1 MDAKYLTVE
10 EGFFTGREET
20 PCPRP
25 HSLDETGLDAYFV
38 ADLVLK
44 HLHHMGN
51 QTLAQLAKTICL
63 PGAVLEP
70 ILSMLR
76 KEARVEARGADEGG
90 QGIRYALTDRGYAG
104 ALDALSRDG
113 YSGPAPVPLEDYAR
127 LIKTQSVSRCSVT
140 SEKIRHLFRNT
151 VLDDSLIDQLG
162 PAVHSGR
169 AIFIYG
175 PPGSGKSYITRQL
188 VKLLNGPVFVPY
200 SILVGGS
207 VVAVFDPE
215 FHHPVDRLA
224 QDPVRLMEGHDPR
237 YQLCHRPEVVTG
249 GELTLDQLD
258 LTYDSDRK
266 QYQAPLQLKASNG
279 MLLIDD
285 LGRQKMPPMS
295 LLNRWIIPMEEKR
308 DFLNLRAGQHFAVPF
323 DMLLVFSTNLNPLDL
338 ADEAFLR
345 RIGHKI
351 RFQTLETEPY
361 LRLWRQVCEQYG
373 IEDDPQV
380 TRYMMTELYPVQGS
394 ALLPCHPRDLLSL
407 ISDYCRYRG
416 EPPELS
422 IEAIRWAWKTYFVQ
436 FADER

>member
-1 MDAKYLTVE
+1 MDADYLSLDEPSLSVH
-10 EGFFTGREET
+10 RAAR
-20 PCPRP
+20 CPRP
-25 HSLDETGLDAYFV
+25 HNIEETGLDTYFI

-44 HLHHMGN
+44 HLHHLGN
-51 QTLAQLAKTICL
+51 QTLAQLSKNVCL
-63 PGAVLEP
+63 PGAVVEP
-70 ILSMLR
+70 VLLMLR
-76 KEARVEARGADEGG
+76 KEARVEAKGADSGG
-90 QGIRYALTDRGYAG
+90 QGIRYALTDRGFSA

-113 YSGPAPVPLEDYAR
+113 YAGPAPVPLDDYAR
-127 LIKTQSVSRCSVT
+127 LIRAQSVSDCSVT
-140 SEKIRHLFRNT
+140 SADIRRLFQNT
-151 VLDDSLIDQLG
+151 VLEESLIDQLG

-169 AIFIYG
+169 AVFIYG

-188 VKLLNGPVFVPY
+188 VKLLNGPIFVPY

-207 VVAVFDPE
+207 VVAIFDPE
-215 FHHPVDRLA
+215 FHHPVNRSE
-224 QDPVRLMEGHDPR
+224 QDPVHLMDGHDPR

-249 GELTLDQLD
+249 GELTMDLLD
-258 LTYDSDRK
+258 LTFDADRK

-279 MLLIDD
+279 MFLIDD
-285 LGRQKMPPMS
+285 LGRQKMPPLS
-295 LLNRWIIPMEEKR
+295 LLNRWIVPMEEKR
-308 DFLNLRAGQHFAVPF
+308 DFLHLRAGQHFAVPF

-351 RFQTLETEPY
+351 RFNTLESAPY
-361 LRLWRQVCEQYG
+361 LQLWAQVCEQYG
-373 IEDDPQV
+373 IENNPEV
-380 TRYMMTELYPVQGS
+380 TRYMMTELYPMQGS

-407 ISDYCRYRG
+407 VSDYCRYRG

>member
-1 MDAKYLTVE
+1 MDAEYLSLDESSFSVN
-10 EGFFTGREET
+10 RAVR
-20 PCPRP
+20 CPRP
-25 HSLDETGLDAYFV
+25 HTIEETGLDAYFL

-44 HLHHMGN
+44 HLHHLGN
-51 QTLAQLAKTICL
+51 QTLAQLSRNICL
-63 PGAVLEP
+63 PGAVIEP
-70 ILSMLR
+70 VLLMLR
-76 KEARVEARGADEGG
+76 KEARIEARGAETGAE
-90 QGIRYALTDRGYAG
+90 GIRYALTDRGYAA

-113 YSGPAPVPLEDYAR
+113 YSGPAPVPLEAYSQ
-127 LIKTQSVSRCSVT
+127 LIRAQSVSLCSVT
-140 SEKIRHLFRNT
+140 SDDIRHLFRNT
-151 VLDDSLIDQLG
+151 VLEESLIDQLG

-169 AIFIYG
+169 AVFIYG

-188 VKLLNGPVFVPY
+188 VKLLNGPVYVPY

-215 FHHPVDRLA
+215 FHHPVNRA
-224 QDPVRLMEGHDPR
+224 EQDPVHLMEGHDPR

-249 GELTLDQLD
+249 GELTMDLLD
-258 LTYDSDRK
+258 LTFDADRK

-279 MLLIDD
+279 MFLIDD
-285 LGRQKMPPMS
+285 LGRQKMPPLS
-295 LLNRWIIPMEEKR
+295 LLNRWIVPMEEKR
-308 DFLNLRAGQHFAVPF
+308 DFLHLRAGQHFAVPF

-351 RFQTLETEPY
+351 RFNTLESDPY
-361 LRLWRQVCEQYG
+361 LRLWAQVCEQYG
-373 IEDDPQV
+373 IENNPEV

-407 ISDYCRYRG
+407 VSDYCRYRG
-416 EPPELS
+416 KAPELS